1 MIKVDKQDEPSF
13 LTDFKKRKKPKSWI
27 DYNDGDIK
35 SKLKDFMLDNE
46 QDGYCPYCEIYI
58 KEISSHIEH
67 IKPKDI
73 YPNEFDTHDNLIACC
88 MNKNTCGSIKGNR
101 YDEKFII
108 CLVEI

>member
-46 QDGYCPYCEIYI
+46 QDGYCP
-58 KEISSHIEH
+58 
-67 IKPKDI
+67 
-73 YPNEFDTHDNLIACC
+73 
-88 MNKNTCGSIKGNR
+88 
-101 YDEKFII
+101 
-108 CLVEI
+108 